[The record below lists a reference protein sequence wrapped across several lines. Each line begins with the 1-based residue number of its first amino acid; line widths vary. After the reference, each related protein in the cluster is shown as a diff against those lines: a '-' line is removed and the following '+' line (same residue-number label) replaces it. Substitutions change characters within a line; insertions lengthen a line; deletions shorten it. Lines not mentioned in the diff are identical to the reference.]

1 MHRNALILR
10 ALQATGIVAAIGAV
24 GGAIGGFAIA
34 AGVMVHDVF
43 FFEGRSGGTLDNL
56 VTFFQI
62 SGITMSFGAL
72 YGVVLGPLYAWTML
86 RRAPLWRAIGETA
99 AAAAVGFGFG
109 LFNHWMY
116 SELVLPVLF
125 SFAAAARLHVE
136 LRWRARRRPIRGE
149 RLSRRRGYRVTAEP
163 ERLPS
168 SRPAC

>member
-10 ALQATGIVAAIGAV
+10 ALKATGIVAAIGAV
-24 GGAIGGFAIA
+24 
-34 AGVMVHDVF
+34 
-43 FFEGRSGGTLDNL
+43 
-56 VTFFQI
+56 
-62 SGITMSFGAL
+62 
-72 YGVVLGPLYAWTML
+72 
-86 RRAPLWRAIGETA
+86 GETA

-116 SELVLPVLF
+116 SELFLPVLF
-125 SFAAAARLHVE
+125 SFAAAVRLHVE
-136 LRWRARRRPIRGE
+136 LRWRARRRLIRGE